1 MDKRRDAV
9 TIGLDFGTLSVR
21 ALCVRVSDGEELGAA
36 TVPYEHGVMDAVL
49 CAPSG
54 EIPLPPNWA
63 LQSPQDYLEALSAV
77 IPAAL
82 KTAGVSPEQ
91 VIGVGVDFTTCTLLP
106 TRADG
111 SPLCLEAE
119 FENEPNAWVK
129 LWKHHGA
136 QRFADRLNEIAA
148 ERGED
153 WLGRYGGRVS
163 SEWMFPKIMETLEE
177 APAVY
182 EAADVFLDAADWI
195 VWRLTGNLTRNSCI
209 AGYKALWCGG
219 YPSKEFFRAL
229 DPRLGN
235 VVSEKLPGPVVPVG
249 TRAGVLDEAG
259 AALTGLCPGTAVSAG
274 HTDAHVAAPALK
286 IAEPG
291 RMMALVGTSTTL
303 LVSSEKYVPV
313 PGVCGIVKDGI
324 LPGLWGYEAGLGC
337 VGDAFGWFADNCLS
351 PALLDEA
358 RERGLAPVAL
368 LTEKIGA
375 MEPGEC
381 GVMALNWWNG
391 NRNPLGDGD
400 LSGMFVGMNLTTTPV
415 DMFRALVEATAFG
428 TRLIIENLRE
438 HGVAVDEF
446 MASGGIPR
454 KAPSIMQIYADV
466 LGMDVRIAGTKE
478 GPARGSAVYAALAA
492 GADTGGYD
500 TLSEAASHMGTDPI
514 RTYTPDMARHTV
526 YDALY
531 RDYLTLIDYFGR
543 GGNDI
548 MKRLLNL
555 KRKTVHGRS

>member
-1 MDKRRDAV
+1 MKDAV
-9 TIGLDFGTLSVR
+9 TVGLDFGTLSVR
-21 ALCVRVSDGEELGAA
+21 ALVVRVSDGEELGSAS
-36 TVPYEHGVMDAVL
+36 VPYAHGVMDAVL
-49 CAPSG
+49 TTPSA

-63 LQSPQDYLEALSAV
+63 LESPRDYLDALSAV

-82 KTAGVSPEQ
+82 ENADVSPDQ
-91 VIGVGVDFTTCTLLP
+91 VIGAGVDFTTCTLLP
-106 TRADG
+106 VRADG
-111 SPLCLEAE
+111 TPLCFEPE
-119 FENEPNAWVK
+119 FENEPHAWVK

-136 QRFADRLNEIAA
+136 QRYADRINALAA
-148 ERGED
+148 ERGEE
-153 WLGRYGGRVS
+153 WLARYGGVVS
-163 SEWMFPKIMETLEE
+163 SEWMFPKILETLEE

-182 EAADVFLDAADWI
+182 REAASFLDAADWM
-195 VWRLTGNLTRNSCI
+195 VWQLTGKQTRNSCI
-209 AGYKALWCGG
+209 AGYKALWCGS
-219 YPSKEFFRAL
+219 YPSEEFFRAL
-229 DPRLGN
+229 DPRLER
-235 VVSEKLPGPVVPVG
+235 VVSEKLPGPVLPVG
-249 TRAGVLDEAG
+249 TRAGEITEFG
-259 AALTGLCPGTAVSAG
+259 AALTGLCPGTPVSVG

-291 RMMALVGTSTTL
+291 RMMALVGTSTTM
-303 LVSSEKYVPV
+303 LVSSENYVPV

-351 PALLDEA
+351 PDLLDEA
-358 RERGLAPVAL
+358 RERNLPPVSL

-391 NRNPLGDGD
+391 NRNPLCDGD
-400 LSGMFVGMNLTTTPV
+400 LSGLFVGMTLTTTPV

-428 TRLIIENLRE
+428 TRLIIENLRS

-446 MASGGIPR
+446 VASGGIPR

-492 GADTGGYD
+492 GAEGGGYAS
-500 TLSEAASHMGTDPI
+500 LSEAAEHMGADPVKTYSPV
-514 RTYTPDMARHTV
+514 RTRRAV

-531 RDYLTLIDYFGR
+531 RDYLTLIDCFGR
-543 GGNDI
+543 GGNDV
-548 MKRLLNL
+548 MKRLLAL
-555 KRKTVHGRS
+555 KKKAKENRL